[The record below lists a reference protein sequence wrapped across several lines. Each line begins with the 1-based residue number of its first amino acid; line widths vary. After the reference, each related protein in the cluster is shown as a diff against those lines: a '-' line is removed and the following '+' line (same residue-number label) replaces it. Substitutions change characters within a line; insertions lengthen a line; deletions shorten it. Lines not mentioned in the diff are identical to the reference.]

1 MWSERFSS
9 AISSLTTRKDTANN
23 KTMTI
28 DLVADFSW
36 QVEEAEGRRLF
47 NGCDWASTRAHKILG
62 VKKVGDGR
70 AWCALKTR
78 RGDQAVDDTLDALKL
93 LRSELLSSAHGDG
106 RSARACEWIGR

>member
-1 MWSERFSS
+1 MERDSS
-9 AISSLTTRKDTANN
+9 AISSIATRKDTANN
-23 KTMTI
+23 KTMTV
-28 DLVADFSW
+28 DLVADFGW
-36 QVEEAEGRRLF
+36 QIEKADRRRLLD
-47 NGCDWASTRAHKILG
+47 GCDWASTAAHEILG

-106 RSARACEWIGR
+106 RSARAGELIGR